1 MAVYDIRK
9 TVIMQTGI
17 ITSILKQAKIASCNY
32 LKINAHIR
40 AKITK
45 EIILIMCLVIKIM
58 SLVSFLTC

>member
-40 AKITK
+40 TKITK
-45 EIILIMCLVIKIM
+45 EIILIMCLV
-58 SLVSFLTC
+58 SFLTC